1 MADLTARTIGFVC
14 PHCRQ
19 NVITV
24 RTPFQLTASASCE
37 IPCPCGKSS
46 LRVEYLLDRFRVTAP
61 CSVCGGDHSV
71 TCPAEAF
78 LSRKALAFS
87 CPSSG
92 VDCCYVGEEG
102 PVFAAMERL
111 ERALD
116 GLKKEKENGS
126 GTFLNELVMQE
137 VLGELRDIAA
147 EIVAGGQ
154 LGFIPEQAQLFR
166 LLAVAGAFRRN
177 IRLQQLLQL
186 FGDRLVRGKMP
197 VGNKRIV
204 FQIHRCAPLIFLI

>member
-1 MADLTARTIGFVC
+1 MADLTARTIGYVC
-14 PHCRQ
+14 PHCHQ
-19 NVITV
+19 NVIAA

-37 IPCPCGKSS
+37 IPCPCGKSR
-46 LRVEYLLDRFRVTAP
+46 LRIEYLLDRFRVAAP
-61 CSVCGGDHSV
+61 CSICGGDHFV

-116 GLKKEKENGS
+116 SLQKEEETGS
-126 GTFLNELVMQE
+126 EPFLNALVMQE
-137 VLGELRDIAA
+137 VLSELRDIAA
-147 EIVAGGQ
+147 RDGISCRCGS
-154 LGFIPEQAQLFR
+154 
-166 LLAVAGAFRRN
+166 RRWN
-177 IRLQQLLQL
+177 MDVHYASVELKCADCGRAMRIHAATLDDLSELCCHPTLQ
-186 FGDRLVRGKMP
+186 
-197 VGNKRIV
+197 I
-204 FQIHRCAPLIFLI
+204 

>member
-111 ERALD
+111 ERAPD

-147 EIVAGGQ
+147 RDGISCRCGSHRWRMDVHYASVELVCADCGRAMRVNAAT
-154 LGFIPEQAQLFR
+154 LDDLSELCCHPT
-166 LLAVAGAFRRN
+166 
-177 IRLQQLLQL
+177 LQL
-186 FGDRLVRGKMP
+186 
-197 VGNKRIV
+197 
-204 FQIHRCAPLIFLI
+204 